1 MSLEDVDRPDFQS
14 WQTLAMSHCEAS
26 ALGRASEEI
35 GKLQKR
41 SRHKPHIATCWAT
54 VGPSEAKIE

>member
-1 MSLEDVDRPDFQS
+1 MMTTRAAMPLQDVDRPDFQS
-14 WQTLAMSHCEAS
+14 WQTLAVSHCEAS

-41 SRHKPHIATCWAT
+41 SRHKPHA
-54 VGPSEAKIE
+54 GER

>member
-1 MSLEDVDRPDFQS
+1 MPLQDVDRPDFQS
-14 WQTLAMSHCEAS
+14 WQTLAAS

-41 SRHKPHIATCWAT
+41 SRHKPHA
-54 VGPSEAKIE
+54 GER